1 MSQEHLPVF
10 GIGPII
16 VFPMILISVL
26 SVFLSYFNMIPIF
39 QISELNS
46 LFLILGCIIIIA
58 GIILWALAVI
68 KSKITQEIL
77 DGHLVTEGVY
87 SYVRHPIYSAF
98 LFVSIGLILTSQ
110 NVLLFI
116 FPIIYW
122 LILTIAMI
130 KTEEK
135 WLKDKFGDEYEE
147 YSNRVNRFFPSLRKF
162 EF

>member
-26 SVFLSYFNMIPIF
+26 SVILSYFNMIPIF

-147 YSNRVNRFFPSLRKF
+147 YSNKVNRFFPSFKKI
-162 EF
+162 